1 MINRAT
7 VSHQIYMGLC
17 AVIMQTSIV
26 LEIRIRFIF
35 VARVLTGLVTSE
47 QLNSL
52 PSWYRKWNKMTRIQV
67 FLLFPS
73 LSVPSSLLPR
83 MGVRIKVASRRALWA
98 TLNPHLSPLLHS
110 TPPCLQF
117 FTSDIFFP
125 WTILNPSADKK
136 DRRLRGVRR
145 TD

>member
-83 MGVRIKVASRRALWA
+83 MGVRIKVASRRAL
-98 TLNPHLSPLLHS
+98 
-110 TPPCLQF
+110 
-117 FTSDIFFP
+117 
-125 WTILNPSADKK
+125 
-136 DRRLRGVRR
+136 
-145 TD
+145 